1 MAKRVW
7 ISGGGKVWGTWE
19 DLFYQNDEKHFQLEK
34 RKHVISPQIY
44 TYIYDYIYILCIHI
58 NILKYNLFSPN
69 YYKQQKY
76 ERSMK
81 EYETH
86 I

>member
-1 MAKRVW
+1 MSHSIILLLFYLVKLCYFACLKYPIGLKKNQMAKTVW

-44 TYIYDYIYILCIHI
+44 TYMIIFIYFVHI
-58 NILKYNLFSPN
+58 
-69 YYKQQKY
+69 
-76 ERSMK
+76 
-81 EYETH
+81 
-86 I
+86 